1 MVFFAWLLER
11 LDPAVVLFTATN
23 INLKT
28 NFEHRSR
35 ITPVVGNLS
44 ISFFFGRARFQPKR
58 SYEENI
64 PLQAKVDTFSETSFS
79 SPSLD
84 TKLLTVLSF
93 VTVKS

>member
-11 LDPAVVLFTATN
+11 LDPAVVLLTAIN

-35 ITPVVGNLS
+35 IAPVAGNLS
-44 ISFFFGRARFQPKR
+44 ILIFGRARFQPKR

-64 PLQAKVDTFSETSFS
+64 LLRAKANTFSETSFS
-79 SPSLD
+79 SPRLD
-84 TKLLTVLSF
+84 TKFLTVLSF
-93 VTVKS
+93 VTLKS